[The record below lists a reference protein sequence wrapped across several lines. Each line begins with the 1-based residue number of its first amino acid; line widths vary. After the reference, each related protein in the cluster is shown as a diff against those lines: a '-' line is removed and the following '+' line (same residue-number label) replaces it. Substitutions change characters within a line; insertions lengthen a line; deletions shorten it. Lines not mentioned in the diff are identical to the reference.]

1 MTSYCGSGAIGNS
14 YGQETVA
21 DAMMD
26 CAGGECA
33 GGDCVKIQKTFKTV
47 SVPCTR
53 NVTQKYKVKVPHQ
66 VKAKVPKQVPY
77 TDYEYRT
84 ETVPVPTTRT
94 ETRYRDVTK
103 NYKEPVSKQ
112 YTVYD
117 TVNRKVPK
125 IIYVKKQERV
135 PRTVDK
141 VVYET
146 RTRTDQVPYTV
157 KVPEMKYVTRS
168 KRVPVQKTKIEMV
181 DKVEIKYQDKVR
193 TRCEPVTKMIQ
204 KRIPVFKVVPKV
216 PKPCPTGGDDAYGM
230 SSGGGYGAG
239 GDAGYASAQYES
251 AAYGGEAAA
260 YGGGAAAYGGGA
272 AYASG
277 QA

>member
-66 VKAKVPKQVPY
+66 IKTKVPKQVPY

-135 PRTVDK
+135 PRTVEK

-157 KVPEMKYVTRS
+157 KVPEMKYVTRQ
-168 KRVPVQKTKIEMV
+168 KRVPVQKPKSRWWTKLRSST
-181 DKVEIKYQDKVR
+181 KTKY
-193 TRCEPVTKMIQ
+193 
-204 KRIPVFKVVPKV
+204 
-216 PKPCPTGGDDAYGM
+216 
-230 SSGGGYGAG
+230 
-239 GDAGYASAQYES
+239 
-251 AAYGGEAAA
+251 
-260 YGGGAAAYGGGA
+260 
-272 AYASG
+272 
-277 QA
+277 